1 MLLPIVS
8 SRKLTSHLV
17 LEKEKPFVDFIES
30 CRRHPFADYHPDIRV
45 YACHYQAEKFCGDIY
60 EKLTFEE
67 PEYIRKA
74 VTKRRAE
81 FLAGRIAAMVALESL
96 DAREVGVATG
106 THRNPIWPQG
116 FLGSI
121 SHTSELA
128 LAVVAPE
135 GSVTYVGIDH
145 EAMIPMNVATKIA
158 PQILNSDEMQLYHQ
172 LSIDF
177 DQFCTIV
184 FSAKESVFKAIYPK
198 VERYINFS
206 EARVTQICV
215 EKQRFELELCSTLL
229 RDELPAGKVFHGRL
243 LICAHFITTLI
254 CMH

>member
-67 PEYIRKA
+67 PEHIRKA

-116 FLGSI
+116 YLGSI
-121 SHTSELA
+121 SHTSERA

-135 GSVTYVGIDH
+135 GSVTYLGIDH

-158 PQILNSDEMQLYHQ
+158 PQILNSDEMQLYYQ

-184 FSAKESVFKAIYPK
+184 FSVKESIFKAIYPK

-206 EARVTQICV
+206 EARVTAVCTESHSFSV
-215 EKQRFELELCSTLL
+215 ELCSTLL
-229 RDELPAGKVFHGRL
+229 AGELEEGKVFKG
-243 LICAHFITTLI
+243 HFISCDSFVTTLI
-254 CMH
+254 CSV